1 MIEARRSEEGNFP
14 IRYPL
19 LARGHANAL
28 SSALNAMLY
37 QRGTNQSYGVWAD
50 MVGDQDYTF
59 DALLSFFEKSVN
71 FTAPNTALRA
81 ANASV
86 PAANAS
92 SYSDAGGPLHV
103 SYPNWATPFASWGQL
118 ALREIGV
125 PDIDDFSS
133 GELLGSQY
141 CPMTIRPDDETRSS
155 SEASYLQQSLADKES
170 RLQVYIHSMAKKV
183 LFNYN
188 KTATGVLLK
197 SYGTQYTL
205 NATRE
210 VIVSAGAFQSPQLLM
225 VSGVGPKS
233 TLQKHNITV
242 VSDRPGVGSN
252 MWDHVLWPV
261 LFAVDVQTQAALTN
275 ATFLAEASKI
285 YNENQTGILT
295 NQGADYLG
303 WEKLPAANYAQLSN
317 STQEALSSF
326 PADWPDLEFVVG
338 SFTPGTNGHKA
349 LSASTSWAYIEI
361 ALIAPLS
368 RGSVSISSN
377 DTSDPPIINTGWL
390 TNQGD
395 IEVGIQAIKRGR
407 DFFNA
412 TAIQPVLVGEE
423 VLPGKNITT
432 DAQIADYLRAYV
444 SSVYHA
450 SCTCAMGKT
459 TDPMAVLDSKAKVI
473 GVQNLRVV
481 DASSFPILVPG
492 HPQSTIYALA
502 EKIAADIL
510 NGS

>member
-1 MIEARRSEEGNFP
+1 MEEGSF
-14 IRYPL
+14 IVLEPL
-19 LARGHANAL
+19 LARGNTNEH

-37 QRGTNQSYGVWAD
+37 QRGTKQSYAAWAD

-59 DALLSFFEKSVN
+59 DALLPFFEKSVN
-71 FTAPNTALRA
+71 YTAPNAALRA

-86 PAANAS
+86 PAPNAS
-92 SYSDAGGPLHV
+92 VYSDLGGPLHV

-118 ALREIGV
+118 ALREIGI
-125 PDIDDFSS
+125 PDIEDFSS
-133 GELLGSQY
+133 GELIGSQY
-141 CPMTIRPDDETRSS
+141 CPLTVRPDDETRSS

-183 LFNYN
+183 LFSSN
-188 KTATGVLLK
+188 KTATGVVVE
-197 SYGTQYTL
+197 SYGKQYTL
-205 NATRE
+205 SASRE
-210 VIVSAGAFQSPQLLM
+210 VILSAGAFQSPQLLM
-225 VSGVGPKS
+225 VSGVGPKA
-233 TLQKHNITV
+233 TLQQHNITV

-261 LFAVDVQTQAALTN
+261 LYEVDVMTQAALTN
-275 ATFLAEASKI
+275 ASFLAEASKM

-303 WEKLPAANYAQLSN
+303 WEKLPAANFAQLSN
-317 STQEALSSF
+317 ATQKALSAF

-338 SFTPGTNGHKA
+338 SFLPVKA
-349 LSASTSWAYIEI
+349 FSASTSYAFMEI

-368 RGSVSISSN
+368 RGNVSISSN
-377 DTSDPPIINTGWL
+377 DTSDPPIINVGWL
-390 TNQGD
+390 TNQSD

-412 TAIQPVLVGEE
+412 TAIQPILVGEE
-423 VLPGKNITT
+423 ALPGKKITT
-432 DAQIADYLRAYV
+432 DAQIEQYLREYV
-444 SSVYHA
+444 STVYHA

-459 TDPMAVLDSKAKVI
+459 TDPMAVIDSKARVI
-473 GVQNLRVV
+473 GVHNLRVV
-481 DASSFPILVPG
+481 DASSLPILVPG

-502 EKIAADIL
+502 EKIAADIIR
-510 NGS
+510 GS